1 MKIGFSRVST
11 SSQDHALQ
19 IDALEKAGCERIFLE
34 TVSGTRIDRPELA
47 KALEFARPGDVLCVF
62 ALSRLGRNMR
72 QIIDIVDDL
81 NSREIGLHSLT
92 ENIETSSPTG
102 RLWVNMLA
110 ALNQA
115 ETDILKLR
123 TRHGLAAARAR
134 GRVGGRPRSL
144 DDQKL
149 RVAKALIAEGTL
161 TVAEVAGQV
170 GCAPATLYRALPGG
184 RTAMGEQRV

>member
-1 MKIGFSRVST
+1 MKIGFSRIST

-34 TVSGTRIDRPELA
+34 TISGTRTDRPELA
-47 KALEFARPGDVLCVF
+47 KALEFLRPGDTLVVF
-62 ALSRLGRNMR
+62 ALSRLGRNIR
-72 QIIDIVDDL
+72 QIIDIMDDL
-81 NSREIGLHSLT
+81 NAREIGLHSLT
-92 ENIETSSPTG
+92 ENLETTSVMG
-102 RLWVNMLA
+102 RCFVSMLA

-115 ETDILKLR
+115 ETDTLKLR

-144 DDQKL
+144 DDSKL

-184 RTAMGEQRV
+184 RSAVAG

>member
-19 IDALEKAGCERIFLE
+19 VDALEKAGCERIFLE
-34 TVSGTRIDRPELA
+34 TVSGTRTDRPELA
-47 KALEFARPGDVLCVF
+47 KALEFARSGDVLVVY
-62 ALSRLGRNMR
+62 ALSRLGRNIR

-81 NSREIGLHSLT
+81 NAREIGLHSLT

-144 DDQKL
+144 DDIKL
-149 RVAKALIAEGTL
+149 KVARALIADGNL
-161 TVAEVAGQV
+161 TVAEVAAQV
-170 GCAPATLYRALPGG
+170 GVAPSTLYRALPGG
-184 RTAMGEQRV
+184 RGALAA

>member
-19 IDALEKAGCERIFLE
+19 VDALEKAGCERIFLE
-34 TVSGTRIDRPELA
+34 TVSGTRTDRPELA
-47 KALEFARPGDVLCVF
+47 KALEFLRPGDTLVVF
-62 ALSRLGRNMR
+62 ALSRLGRNIR

-81 NSREIGLHSLT
+81 NVREIGLHSLT

-161 TVAEVAGQV
+161 TIAEVAGQV

-184 RTAMGEQRV
+184 RSAVAAP

>member
-19 IDALEKAGCERIFLE
+19 VDALEKAGCERIFLE
-34 TVSGTRIDRPELA
+34 TVSGTRTDRPELA
-47 KALEFARPGDVLCVF
+47 KALEFARSGDVLVVY
-62 ALSRLGRNMR
+62 ALSRLGRNIR

-81 NSREIGLHSLT
+81 NAREIGLHSLT

-144 DDQKL
+144 DDTKMK
-149 RVAKALIAEGTL
+149 VARALIADGNL
-161 TVAEVAGQV
+161 TVAEVAAQV
-170 GCAPATLYRALPGG
+170 GVASSTLYRALPGG
-184 RTAMGEQRV
+184 RGALAA

>member
-1 MKIGFSRVST
+1 
-11 SSQDHALQ
+11 
-19 IDALEKAGCERIFLE
+19 
-34 TVSGTRIDRPELA
+34 
-47 KALEFARPGDVLCVF
+47 
-62 ALSRLGRNMR
+62 
-72 QIIDIVDDL
+72 
-81 NSREIGLHSLT
+81 
-92 ENIETSSPTG
+92 SSPTG